1 MNTIESFEDLQ
12 TPPFTE
18 QKLRQLLAPP
28 ILAFV
33 ATTTPDGWPHVVP
46 NYFEYVDGELV
57 MSVVA
62 RYQRIRNLRRD
73 NRACVAFALK
83 PRGTLI
89 VWGRARLSDEAV
101 EEVTRRL
108 YARYNPPD
116 LMGRLMES
124 AMKRPRILVYVK
136 PERVVRPTPNYY
148 SKELGRTLTEIA
160 LSSPT
165 SAH

>member
-1 MNTIESFEDLQ
+1 MLHR
-12 TPPFTE
+12 TPT
-18 QKLRQLLAPP
+18 LYTLAT
-28 ILAFV
+28 V
-33 ATTTPDGWPHVVP
+33 AH
-46 NYFEYVDGELV
+46 
-57 MSVVA
+57 
-62 RYQRIRNLRRD
+62 YQRIRNIRLD
-73 NRACVAFALK
+73 NRVCVAFTLK

-89 VWGRARLSDEAV
+89 VWERARLSEEAV

-108 YARYNPPD
+108 YARYNPPE

-136 PERVVRPTPNYY
+136 PEQVVRPTPNYY

-160 LSSPT
+160 ISSPT

>member
-1 MNTIESFEDLQ
+1 MDAIESFEELQ
-12 TPPFTE
+12 TPPFTDR
-18 QKLRQLLAPP
+18 KLRQLLAPP

-33 ATTTPDGWPHVVP
+33 ATTRPDGWPHVVP

-62 RYQRIRNLRRD
+62 HYQRIRNIRRD
-73 NRACVAFALK
+73 NRVCVALALK

-89 VWGRARLSDEAV
+89 VWGRARLSEEAV
-101 EEVTRRL
+101 EGVTRRL
-108 YARYNPPD
+108 YARYNQPE
-116 LMGRLMES
+116 LMGQLMES

-136 PERVVRPTPNYY
+136 PEQVVRPTPNYY

-160 LSSPT
+160 IASPT